1 MYEKR
6 KIFFII
12 HYIDLVELSLKKNY
26 NNNNKYSWY
35 SLKN

>member
-12 HYIDLVELSLKKNY
+12 HYIDLVEPSLKKNY
-26 NNNNKYSWY
+26 NNNKYSWY

>member
-12 HYIDLVELSLKKNY
+12 HYIDLVEPLKKNY
-26 NNNNKYSWY
+26 NNNKYSWY